1 LNYRHAFHAGN
12 FADLVKHACLTSVL
26 RRMTASGRPLWTI
39 DTHAGA
45 GLYALDSAEALKSG
59 EASAGIG
66 RLMADPAAPAV
77 FAALKAQ
84 VLAVNPSGGLTRYP
98 GSPLLIDS
106 ALRARDELVVCE
118 LQTDEFALLEGM
130 LGRPGRL
137 ALCADGYVEAAGR
150 IPRGKAALVV
160 IDPPFERGD
169 EIDRILA
176 CVRDVLRK
184 NPGAVIMIWLPLK
197 DLETFD
203 GFLRRLEALTP
214 PPTLVAEARLRPLD
228 DPMRMNGCAM
238 VVINDPPGTE
248 QDADEACRWAVA
260 ALGEARGR
268 ARTWRL

>member
-26 RRMTASGRPLWTI
+26 SRMTAAATPLWVM

-45 GLYALDSAEALKSG
+45 GLYGLDSAEALKSG
-59 EASAGIG
+59 EASEGIG

-77 FAALKAQ
+77 FAALKAR
-84 VLAVNPSGGLTRYP
+84 VRALNPSGGLKQYP
-98 GSPLLIDS
+98 GSPLLIAN
-106 ALRARDELVVCE
+106 ALRGGDELVACE
-118 LQTDEFALLEGM
+118 LQADEFTRLERM
-130 LGRPGRL
+130 LNRPGRL
-137 ALCADGYVEAAGR
+137 ALCADGYAQAAGR
-150 IPRGKAALVV
+150 VPPGRTALVL

-169 EIDRILA
+169 ELDRILA
-176 CVRDVLRK
+176 CVLGVLRK
-184 NPGAVIMIWLPLK
+184 NPAAVIMIWLPLK

-203 GFLRRLEALTP
+203 GFLRRLEATAP
-214 PPTLVAEARLRPLD
+214 PPTLIAEARLRPLD

-248 QDADEACRWAVA
+248 QDADAVCRWVVGS
-260 ALGEARGR
+260 LGETKGQ